1 MKNRLKE
8 LRKAKKLSQKE
19 FAKAFNDF
27 MKNNIRYA
35 VLDNNFKIKNIRQTT
50 ISRWE
55 SGKTPIPK
63 KYYRTLAFFFDVPLA
78 YIQGARYSKK
88 EIENIILNEVNLR
101 LANRFIYGEME
112 DNQFSIENQLSIVL
126 YDFLQIDKSNL
137 KAYLN
142 LCGKTVIEKQEVPI
156 LSEELA
162 ELLKKIYSFLFE
174 DNSILSWDKK
184 RVENKVEL
192 DAFLLTIAKLQLY
205 EANLLRLTLVGDW
218 FEYGKFL
225 EDYDSKGLDE
235 VERALK
241 HAKISNKNMESNL
254 HNSMLDDLKYSN
266 DSTKILSS
274 LKSYQYF
281 IEYLIS
287 EVKSKMNILD
297 AEYKKEN
304 KDQQ

>member
-27 MKNNIRYA
+27 MKNNIGCA

-55 SGKTPIPK
+55 SGKTPIPN
-63 KYYRTLAFFFDVPLA
+63 KYYPALVHFFDVPLA
-78 YIQGARYSKK
+78 YIQGASYSKK

-101 LANRFIYGEME
+101 LANRFINGE
-112 DNQFSIENQLSIVL
+112 IEKNQLSIVL

-142 LCGKTVIEKQEVPI
+142 LCGKTVIEKQEIPV
-156 LSEELA
+156 LSDELA
-162 ELLKKIYSFLFE
+162 KLLKRIYSFLFE
-174 DNSILSWDKK
+174 DEAILSWDKK
-184 RVENKVEL
+184 RVEDKVEL
-192 DAFLLTIAKLQLY
+192 DNFLFTIAKLNLD
-205 EANLLRLTLVGDW
+205 EANLSRLTLVGKW

-241 HAKISNKNMESNL
+241 HAKILNKNMEFNL

-287 EVKSKMNILD
+287 KVKFEMNNLD

>member
-27 MKNNIRYA
+27 RKNNLGSP
-35 VLDNNFKIKNIRQTT
+35 VPVPDNFKIKNIRQTT

-55 SGKTPIPK
+55 SGKTPIPN
-63 KYYRTLAFFFDVPLA
+63 KYYPALCLFFNVPLA
-78 YIQGARYSKK
+78 YIQGTSYSKK
-88 EIENIILNEVNLR
+88 EIENIILNEINLR
-101 LANRFIYGEME
+101 LANRFIHGEAE
-112 DNQFSIENQLSIVL
+112 ENRLSIVL
-126 YDFLQIDKSNL
+126 YEFLQIDKPNL
-137 KAYLN
+137 KEYLN
-142 LCGKTVIEKQEVPI
+142 LCGKTVREKQEIPV

-162 ELLKKIYSFLFE
+162 KLLKKIYSFLFE
-174 DNSILSWDKK
+174 NFSILSWDKK
-184 RVENKVEL
+184 RVEDKEEL
-192 DAFLLTIAKLQLY
+192 DYFLFTEVKYKLDI
-205 EANLLRLTLVGDW
+205 ANLSRLTLVGKW
-218 FEYGKFL
+218 FEYDKFL
-225 EDYDSKGLDE
+225 EDYDSKELDE

-241 HAKISNKNMESNL
+241 HAKIPNKNMESNL
-254 HNSMLDDLKYSN
+254 HNSMLNDLKYSN
-266 DSTKILSS
+266 DSAKILGS

-287 EVKSKMNILD
+287 EVKFKMNSLD

>member
-27 MKNNIRYA
+27 MKNNFGPA
-35 VLDNNFKIKNIRQTT
+35 DNKWRIKDIRQTT

-55 SGKTPIPK
+55 SGKTPIPN
-63 KYYRTLAFFFDVPLA
+63 KYYPALCLFFNVPLA
-78 YIQGARYSKK
+78 YIQGASYSKK
-88 EIENIILNEVNLR
+88 EIENIILNEINLR
-101 LANRFIYGEME
+101 LANRFINGEAE
-112 DNQFSIENQLSIVL
+112 ENRLSIVL
-126 YDFLQIDKSNL
+126 YEFLQIDKPNL
-137 KAYLN
+137 KEYLN
-142 LCGKTVIEKQEVPI
+142 LCGKTVREKQEIPV

-162 ELLKKIYSFLFE
+162 KLLKKIYSFLFE
-174 DNSILSWDKK
+174 NFSILSWDKK
-184 RVENKVEL
+184 RVEDKEEL
-192 DAFLLTIAKLQLY
+192 DYFLFTEVKCELDI
-205 EANLLRLTLVGDW
+205 ANLSRLTLVGKW
-218 FEYGKFL
+218 FEYDKFL
-225 EDYDSKGLDE
+225 EDYDSKELDE

-241 HAKISNKNMESNL
+241 HAKIPNKNMESNL
-254 HNSMLDDLKYSN
+254 HNSMLNDLKYSN
-266 DSTKILSS
+266 DSAKILGS

-287 EVKSKMNILD
+287 EVKFKMNSLD

>member
-27 MKNNIRYA
+27 RKNNLGNG
-35 VLDNNFKIKNIRQTT
+35 VPVPDNWTIKDIQQTT

-55 SGKTPIPK
+55 SGKTPIPN
-63 KYYRTLAFFFDVPLA
+63 KYYPALCLFFNVPIA
-78 YIQGARYSKK
+78 YIQGASYSKK
-88 EIENIILNEVNLR
+88 EIENIILNEINLR
-101 LANRFIYGEME
+101 LANRFIHGEAE
-112 DNQFSIENQLSIVL
+112 ENRLSIAL
-126 YDFLQIDKSNL
+126 YEFLQIDKPSL
-137 KAYLN
+137 KEYLN
-142 LCGKTVIEKQEVPI
+142 LCGKTVREKQEIPV

-162 ELLKKIYSFLFE
+162 KLLKKIYSFLFDE
-174 DNSILSWDKK
+174 TILSWDKK
-184 RVENKVEL
+184 RVEDKEEL
-192 DAFLLTIAKLQLY
+192 DYFLFTEVKSELDI
-205 EANLLRLTLVGDW
+205 ANLSRLTLVGEW

-225 EDYDSKGLDE
+225 EDYDSKELDE

-241 HAKISNKNMESNL
+241 HAKIPNKNMESNL

-287 EVKSKMNILD
+287 KVKFEMNNLD